1 MESPPVAAC
10 AAFAVFDIKSV
21 ERIKLGGHG
30 LAPPISAAARTM
42 ARRVAERG
50 FPSIRSSSNG
60 TDPRS
65 PTWTNTWLGEL
76 GRLRLNPIF
85 IASRSASPSSSSG
98 FHRMVGSAISAL
110 PSRSHSQ
117 IEYPA
122 AFAASSNRSWSVFL
136 GLLVVMGGLL
146 ALEDSPA
153 LPLRFSQHF
162 AECNNITEPLP
173 RIVYGQVHDK
183 SSSGQRTGH
192 DDEVADVKRQMINH
206 YSPSCLRWAARA
218 SVALAWRYFSRL
230 VPARCQDAPIS
241 SSAPTSFT
249 FSACISTSV
258 LASPRLMASSS
269 FAWACN
275 CSALV
280 SPVAPL
286 AMRLIS
292 RQNSSAV

>member
-122 AFAASSNRSWSVFL
+122 AFAAGSNNSRSVFL
-136 GLLVVMGGLL
+136 CLLVVMAFFHPFATQNTYAGRHHGFCGCVVHQLGLVLMARPLFFFFNGGI
-146 ALEDSPA
+146 D
-153 LPLRFSQHF
+153 HH
-162 AECNNITEPLP
+162 AE
-173 RIVYGQVHDK
+173 
-183 SSSGQRTGH
+183 H
-192 DDEVADVKRQMINH
+192 DDK
-206 YSPSCLRWAARA
+206 
-218 SVALAWRYFSRL
+218 
-230 VPARCQDAPIS
+230 
-241 SSAPTSFT
+241 
-249 FSACISTSV
+249 
-258 LASPRLMASSS
+258 
-269 FAWACN
+269 
-275 CSALV
+275 
-280 SPVAPL
+280 
-286 AMRLIS
+286 
-292 RQNSSAV
+292 